1 MEADVVCNKSN
12 VNSFTS
18 QNSKAYAL
26 FRQYFATLPVLLIYN
41 LVEVSYNFRL
51 TFLQVNVI
59 KMFTVQ

>member
-1 MEADVVCNKSN
+1 MLYLGNILLR
-12 VNSFTS
+12 
-18 QNSKAYAL
+18 YL
-26 FRQYFATLPVLLIYN
+26 FMLIHN